1 MNNPFKAI
9 GIALIVSVVG
19 LLSITELPNLLSQFS
34 QSEWLIAMAFAVLLS
49 VSMLVSILNNSQKIQ
64 HSIRVKSKN

>member
-9 GIALIVSVVG
+9 GTALIISVVG
-19 LLSITELPNLLSQFS
+19 LLSITELPKLLTQFT

-49 VSMLVSILNNSQKIQ
+49 LSLLISILNNAQKVQ
-64 HSIRVKSKN
+64 QSIRVKSNH

>member
-9 GIALIVSVVG
+9 GVALIISVVG
-19 LLSITELPNLLSQFS
+19 LLSITELPKLLPQFT

-49 VSMLVSILNNSQKIQ
+49 LSLLISILNNAQKVQ
-64 HSIRVKSKN
+64 QSISVKSNH

>member
-1 MNNPFKAI
+1 MNNPLKAI
-9 GIALIVSVVG
+9 GLALIISMVG
-19 LLSITELPNLLSQFS
+19 LLSITELPKLLTQFS

-64 HSIRVKSKN
+64 HSIRLKSKN

>member
-1 MNNPFKAI
+1 MNNPLKAI
-9 GIALIVSVVG
+9 GLALIISVVG
-19 LLSITELPNLLSQFS
+19 LLSITELPKLLTQFS

-64 HSIRVKSKN
+64 HSIRLKSKN